1 VHYDVVGREVP
12 LYRVRHRKEI
22 YQD

>member
-1 VHYDVVGREVP
+1 VRYDVVGREVP